1 MQTSQIIACDTIK
14 QSLGLFI
21 AVKYSY
27 PATTS
32 GERINRTVVV
42 SLPTIERLTILL
54 MELDSIPLK
63 NGRLAPTAIRIQK
76 MMANISL
83 SNRGRSPISV
93 IALAAMAWGFHNYY
107 QEHGYLPVPVPILP
121 RANAKLAKGE
131 DREPTRDE
139 FLEVFGLEDFKIVK
153 KPRKSKLTSQQVSY
167 GKEVIIKPSL
177 EDWLG
182 TGSNE
187 NSSEADDKIL
197 KALEDM
203 DKGMLS

>member
-1 MQTSQIIACDTIK
+1 MQTSQIIACDITK

-32 GERINRTVVV
+32 GERINRTVMLT
-42 SLPTIERLTILL
+42 LPTIERLTILL
-54 MELDSIPLK
+54 MQLDTIPLK
-63 NGRLAPTAIRIQK
+63 NGKLAPTAIRIQK

-83 SNRGRSPISV
+83 SNRGTRPISI

-107 QEHGYLPVPVPILP
+107 QEHGFLPVPVPILP

-139 FLEVFGLEDFKIVK
+139 FLEAYDLADFKM
-153 KPRKSKLTSQQVSY
+153 PRKRPNPKTCKKDIIY
-167 GKEVIIKPSL
+167 GEEVIIKPSL

-182 TGSNE
+182 SA
-187 NSSEADDKIL
+187 SEEPTEDMDKIL
-197 KALEDM
+197 KDLEDM